1 MTATRLI
8 KSIREFTVEF
18 SLTASQLSIEAKT
31 ASDDYLLRTELS
43 NERLPVSFTNIFDS
57 VADVFEFVRNEEAG
71 SVEIGGDFIKFMV
84 KAIKVR
90 EIRVEMQR
98 VAISK

>member
-8 KSIREFTVEF
+8 KSIREYTVEF
-18 SLTASQLSIEAKT
+18 SLTTSQLSIEAKT
-31 ASDDYLLRTELS
+31 SNDDYMLRTELV
-43 NERLPVSFTNIFDS
+43 NERLPVSFTNIFDN
-57 VADVFEFVRNEEAG
+57 VADVFEFVRKEQAG
-71 SVEIGGDFIKFMV
+71 SVEIEADSLKFIV

-90 EIRVEMQR
+90 EIKVEMQR